1 MAALT
6 DGTKAGTIESSPVVP
21 APVAADTSTGA
32 GNPLTGQDATAKI
45 PTTTVSSKTAS
56 DYVTDKITP
65 ALANASTEIA
75 NNNQKMATALPPD
88 DPTNKFNTATGQANS
103 KYVDPNPPT
112 KTDTTSPNP
121 GYKFAYDTGG
131 NQSQI
136 PIEDSAATY
145 GLFDI
150 NPKAGPTTKVSG
162 SVTDTSSDTYKQFAD
177 GTYGMYDASGK
188 YQGVASAQDF
198 QNAQD
203 ATSLLSSL
211 YQLANGSYPLT
222 VDQQAQIVGLQATFK
237 GLIDEQKV
245 SNQNLTG
252 GTTVAMN
259 LYGMGNSIAGLGI
272 IKGTVD
278 SGLQKIAD
286 LNTKLVTAVAQ
297 MKAGFQKDNHD
308 MIKSAYD
315 EYNQAAKDKQAQL
328 DKITKEASDAAAAV
342 QDRKDK
348 LRNYNL
354 NVAQFQQTKDQNA
367 FDNALKTEAQVF
379 DEKYKTKTLAL
390 EQFKA
395 GYGSNGGPP
404 GSQSIPSAK
413 ITSTGAVD
421 PASQKATLAQISQI
435 YGPMTATAIKGLA
448 DYSMNPTDWS
458 TRATKT
464 GGMSREQ
471 AVTLAK
477 TVDPNYDDSQFAVR
491 KAMKENI
498 SSGSYSKTISAANT
512 LIQHLSL
519 LQSSFNSLGNTGSV
533 ATILN
538 PLKNFGMGA
547 LGSGKTTAVQTAIDA
562 VATEAATVYK
572 GGTPTEAE
580 IASWKEK
587 MNQNM
592 SPNQMHTAVQ
602 TITDLMAGKLSTI
615 SDEYKGV
622 MGTPLS
628 AFAGGYQVLTDR
640 NAETLKNLGI
650 DPSTVDP
657 TYADATATQQKAIS
671 SLQSFND
678 ANPEN
683 AKMLDE
689 IHTQYPGLSASEIAN
704 QLGL

>member
-6 DGTKAGTIESSPVVP
+6 DGTQAGTIESSPVVP

-65 ALANASTEIA
+65 TLANASTEIA

-112 KTDTTSPNP
+112 NTDSAGPNP

-136 PIEDSAATY
+136 PIEDPAATY
-145 GLFDI
+145 GLSDT

-162 SVTDTSSDTYKQFAD
+162 SVTDTTGDTYKQFAD
-177 GTYGMYDASGK
+177 GTYGMYDAAGK
-188 YQGVASAQDF
+188 YQGVASSQDF

-211 YQLANGSYPLT
+211 HQLANGSYPLT
-222 VDQQAQIVGLQATFK
+222 VDQQAQIAGLQATFK

-297 MKAGFQKDNHD
+297 MKAGFQKDNYD
-308 MIKSAYD
+308 MIKGAYD

-348 LRNYNL
+348 LRQYNL
-354 NVAQFQQTKDQNA
+354 DVSKFQETKDQDS
-367 FDNALKTEAQVF
+367 FDRALKTEQEAF
-379 DEKYKTKTLAL
+379 DEKYKSFTS
-390 EQFKA
+390 
-395 GYGSNGGPP
+395 GMGG
-404 GSQSIPSAK
+404 GN
-413 ITSTGAVD
+413 STGGISSSASMGAAGAPD
-421 PASQKATLAQISQI
+421 PVSQQQVMNEITQK

-448 DYSMNPTDWS
+448 NYDMNPTDWS
-458 TRATKT
+458 TRSAK
-464 GGMSREQ
+464 GMSRET
-471 AVTLAK
+471 AVSLAK
-477 TVDPNYDDSQFAVR
+477 MYDPTYNDSQFAARSAYIKGLASTASGTVGAAINSANKSINHLTTFLNISAQLGNGASQTVNSLINPVLGLDQAR
-491 KAMKENI
+491 RQKLDAADTAGLGVADELAKFFKGTGSTDVASIEAWRSKLNSNTSPGAQKGLAQGAIDLLAGQLQTLSEQYTSAMGKAPTSSLIGPSAMANLSRLKNEGYEVNIPGVYFTDKDAYLKNDPSATTNMSAAFNNLKAIGVPTTPENI
-498 SSGSYSKTISAANT
+498 LQAA
-512 LIQHLSL
+512 Q
-519 LQSSFNSLGNTGSV
+519 
-533 ATILN
+533 
-538 PLKNFGMGA
+538 
-547 LGSGKTTAVQTAIDA
+547 
-562 VATEAATVYK
+562 
-572 GGTPTEAE
+572 
-580 IASWKEK
+580 
-587 MNQNM
+587 
-592 SPNQMHTAVQ
+592 
-602 TITDLMAGKLSTI
+602 
-615 SDEYKGV
+615 
-622 MGTPLS
+622 
-628 AFAGGYQVLTDR
+628 LT
-640 NAETLKNLGI
+640 
-650 DPSTVDP
+650 
-657 TYADATATQQKAIS
+657 Q
-671 SLQSFND
+671 
-678 ANPEN
+678 
-683 AKMLDE
+683 
-689 IHTQYPGLSASEIAN
+689 
-704 QLGL
+704 